1 MKGLVEKIFFSL
13 IRYIINGEELSGDAK
28 KLISPETMP
37 LLYRL
42 SKLHDLAHLIGT
54 ALSKLGVD
62 CSENVLQ
69 EFEKEKMIAIFR
81 HERLTFDY
89 EALCDTLEKN
99 SIPFIPLKGLI
110 IRELYPEPWMRTS
123 CDMDVL
129 VKKEDAYHAIDC
141 LCDQCGCSRDKD
153 FTNHDYV
160 LTSQSGM
167 TIELHYS
174 LISDGAIPK
183 SNEILDSVW
192 SNIDDKSSVG
202 YKKAI
207 TGEFFVFYHIVHMAK
222 HFLNGGCGIRPF
234 VDLFLIN
241 KKMEYDHSALQ
252 ELLKTAELEK
262 FYDAVCSL
270 VKVWFEGEEH
280 SHITNEIEQFVL
292 FGGVYGNV
300 QNSAKVQAAKGKK
313 KSKTL
318 WSLIFLPRRNLEIIY
333 PNLKK
338 RPWLL
343 PFYQVKRWFKVFR
356 KASRQRAG
364 SIIKAS
370 NSVSV
375 NEADLTKKF
384 LDEIGLN

>member
-1 MKGLVEKIFFSL
+1 MLNARVVFF
-13 IRYIINGEELSGDAK
+13 ELLRSVFCGKKANDDLQDCLTENVLGKVITIAK
-28 KLISPETMP
+28 K
-37 LLYRL
+37 
-42 SKLHDLAHLIGT
+42 HDLAHLIGV
-54 ALSKLGVD
+54 ALSQLEVVVD
-62 CSENVLQ
+62 DKILNLL
-69 EFEKEKMIAIFR
+69 EKEKMIAIFR

-183 SNEILDSVW
+183 SNDILDSVW

-252 ELLKTAELEK
+252 ELLKTADLEK